1 MLSKVITKK
10 ISSRKVQFSGHFL
23 TFFTLVEN
31 HQKSLLFQFLNFCI
45 KKSIFNIEYFV
56 VFGVKKCIFLLSFR
70 TVLWEKKF
78 PSKKKEKKVACEKN
92 TKNTTRSFIR
102 LFQFAFLPLKMCIY
116 LTCFLPSIHRL
127 ITSSKFY
134 FCLKVK
140 QSVY

>member
-70 TVLWEKKF
+70 TVLWEIKF
-78 PSKKKEKKVACEKN
+78 PSKKKKKLLVKKYEKYHMVLHSSLSICVFTFEN
-92 TKNTTRSFIR
+92 VHLSNVLSS
-102 LFQFAFLPLKMCIY
+102 IY
-116 LTCFLPSIHRL
+116 SSIDH
-127 ITSSKFY
+127 F
-134 FCLKVK
+134 F
-140 QSVY
+140 

>member
-56 VFGVKKCIFLLSFR
+56 VFGVKKIAYFCFHFELSFGK
-70 TVLWEKKF
+70 KKF
-78 PSKKKEKKVACEKN
+78 PSKKKKKK
-92 TKNTTRSFIR
+92 K
-102 LFQFAFLPLKMCIY
+102 L
-116 LTCFLPSIHRL
+116 
-127 ITSSKFY
+127 
-134 FCLKVK
+134 CLKCILSHFKPFQAILDHVFFNFFG
-140 QSVY
+140 